1 MSGAARMHG
10 TESPGGWRRHALPL
24 FILVSAAA
32 HGALLATWNPATPRA
47 GAESSAAPTSL
58 AVVIAAPRT
67 VPPAE
72 QAAPPPQVQAAAP
85 RPPHRVRT
93 ERSERRHAQPA
104 TVARTE
110 PAPRVAMTEI
120 IEPEPDR
127 AAAVAAAVEQ
137 NASRQAENLSARVD
151 LELARHFNYPSIAVR
166 RNWQGT
172 VLLGFRIGVNGDIE
186 AVHIARSSGYAL
198 LDRAALGALGKV
210 QRVALD
216 HGPLRAAL
224 DLQLPVIYRLE
235 ES

>member
-1 MSGAARMHG
+1 MHGAARMHG
-10 TESPGGWRRHALPL
+10 TEAPGGWRRHALPL

-47 GAESSAAPTSL
+47 GAESSATPTSL

-72 QAAPPPQVQAAAP
+72 QAAPPPQADRQPP
-85 RPPHRVRT
+85 RRARA

-104 TVARTE
+104 TIARTV
-110 PAPRVAMTEI
+110 PAPSVALTEN
-120 IEPEPDR
+120 IEQAPDG
-127 AAAVAAAVEQ
+127 AAAVAADVEQ
-137 NASRQAENLSARVD
+137 DASRQAENLSARVD

-186 AVHIARSSGYAL
+186 AIHIARSSGYAL